1 MKFKRTLLFLVLG
14 IFFIII
20 VVGTICFMFLEKW
33 SLVDS
38 LYFTVMTVT
47 TVGYGDLVPSHDFS
61 KIVTLV
67 FSLLSIPLIFLVF
80 GIVVENYLEVR
91 IMDLEGKLKEI
102 SKEEKEIEE
111 IIEEKQKK

>member
-1 MKFKRTLLFLVLG
+1 ML
-14 IFFIII
+14 
-20 VVGTICFMFLEKW
+20 LEKW

-47 TVGYGDLVPSHDFS
+47 TVGYGDLVPTHNLS

-67 FSLLSIPLIFLVF
+67 FSVLSIPLIFLVF
-80 GIVVENYLEVR
+80 GIVIENYLETR
-91 IMDLEGKLKEI
+91 IMDLEGRLKDI
-102 SKEEKEIEE
+102 SREEKEIEE